1 MPHGDTNGGSS
12 LGQQLEVYFWRSLN
26 RLLPR
31 SPFGDRL
38 YSLLWFRRIHRRWPH
53 RDNRTFHDHL
63 YFTKTTDEIRSPLRA
78 YTSDKELVKLFVR
91 AVAGETFNI
100 STFAVLHSM
109 DEVRA
114 YQFPHRCVI
123 KPTHLSGPVIL
134 RQAGEP
140 VSLDEIE
147 SWFGQEHYFWTR
159 EANYRYLARHVI
171 VEEFVFDAVDVNDY
185 KIFCYRGEP
194 GLIQVDSDRHTGHT
208 RAFFDREWQ
217 QQPFAMTYPL
227 TTRAVARPDNLTE
240 MLELARLL
248 SAHFEF
254 VRVDLYS
261 NGLETRVGEL
271 THVHG
276 NIRETFEP
284 RSGEQL
290 ATELIFGSHTN

>member
-1 MPHGDTNGGSS
+1 MPHAESDSS
-12 LGQQLEVYFWRSLN
+12 STGQELEVYLWRTLN

-38 YSLLWFRRIHRRWPH
+38 YSLLWFRRIHRRWP
-53 RDNRTFHDHL
+53 RQTDRTFHDHL
-63 YFTKTTDEIRSPLRA
+63 YFTKTTDEIRTPLRA
-78 YTSDKELVKLFVR
+78 YTSDKELVKLFAR
-91 AVAGETFNI
+91 AVAGEEYNI
-100 STFAVLHSM
+100 ATYAVLHDMS
-109 DEVRA
+109 EVRA
-114 YQFPHRCVI
+114 YDFPHRCVI

-140 VSLDEIE
+140 VSLDYIE

-159 EANYRYLARHVI
+159 EANYRYLERKVI

-194 GLIQVDSDRHTGHT
+194 GLIQVDSDRHTHHT
-208 RAFFDREWQ
+208 RAFFDCEWK

-227 TTRAVARPDNLTE
+227 TTRKVERPANLDE
-240 MLELARLL
+240 MLSLARTL
-248 SAHFEF
+248 SAHFNF

-261 NGLETRVGEL
+261 NGVETRVGEL

-284 RSGEQL
+284 RSAEAS
-290 ATELIFGSHTN
+290 ATQLIFGRKAS